1 MMFEF
6 SVPLIHTRYS
16 RWRDVEQWLWD
27 NVGPG
32 GIWLS
37 KDEPS
42 EGDRWGFYHR
52 RDELIC
58 RIIDP
63 QDAVLFQMRWM

>member
-1 MMFEF
+1 
-6 SVPLIHTRYS
+6 
-16 RWRDVEQWLWD
+16 
-27 NVGPG
+27 
-32 GIWLS
+32 LS